1 MNAHVI
7 ETEKDQLI
15 NLVRKDISPSSIS
28 YNRYPVRFILLDSYK
43 DLRDIAN
50 SLAEKTEIFE
60 LTNLDVF
67 RYNLDAWLSINSIV
81 NIIKNLDPK
90 KNFLIPS
97 ISEFARFLSNDE
109 LFSLLSSF
117 MEIENTNQYYRRRI
131 YIPVIG
137 MSQRFMSIFWE
148 RYHRRFEFIPVWKIP
163 GRKEKYVLYFVNVEI
178 ENYPSLFTVIRNSKD
193 FLNLWKNEDLSRKI
207 ICLSPILNY
216 YSNKTISD
224 ELFDVVRINNP
235 EEYLSEIY
243 KFKVPFSYDWQDGEL
258 WKHLI
263 KEVINRRVD
272 NFFGLV
278 EEYLNIKRLEE
289 ENVLS
294 LWFRYEDKFSRWL
307 IKNYLICK
315 PEYSNAYTKDVL
327 SSINVFD
334 NTDILKNYY
343 LKIFE
348 EKPNQQRSEERRRVI
363 REFYKEKRELNLSFI
378 DESLSEK
385 IENLDPRDT
394 VKYITGTTPF
404 EKKWIVKNI
413 EFISNLEEMYPEL
426 SYYTREINY
435 PNLKPEQLWIE
446 EYFREYR
453 ISRLKNKPSERLL
466 DILNE
471 KNANQST
478 FYKWYYSF
486 YKVEDLLKEDFEKIW
501 IDALSLEFLPLIVN
515 LLTKKGFYVDF
526 NVAVAKL
533 PTSTEF
539 NKVEGIERI
548 SELDDFIHS
557 QSAYRYPENLIE
569 EIEMVTRLIDKIS
582 SFKDRFLIFSDHGFT
597 SFANKD
603 FQERKLPEIRVAERE
618 ARYGALKEDINLV
631 SDEDFMIYQPEK
643 SDRADK
649 YLIALR
655 HKSFS
660 YLSSAETHG
669 GATPEE
675 VIVPVVYASRIPF
688 GEIFYEIKLFSNEIT
703 VRSPILKFSVKPKPI
718 TSIIV
723 KLSDME
729 LIANYNPNED
739 IYRLEFPRIKPGT
752 YTLNFVIGNFK
763 TSKDIIIKGGS
774 KEKDLL

>member
-1 MNAHVI
+1 MNAPVI
-7 ETEKDQLI
+7 ETEKNQLI
-15 NLVRKDISPSSIS
+15 TLVGKDISLSSIS

-50 SLAEKTEIFE
+50 LLAGKTEIFE

-67 RYNLDAWLSINSIV
+67 RYNLDAWLSINSII
-81 NIIKNLDPK
+81 NAIKDLDPQ
-90 KNFLIPS
+90 KNFLVPS
-97 ISEFARFLSNDE
+97 ISEFARFLSDDE

-117 MEIENTNQYYRRRI
+117 MDIENTSQYCHRRI
-131 YIPVIG
+131 YVPIIG
-137 MSQRFMSIFWE
+137 MSQRFTGIFWE
-148 RYHRRFEFIPVWKIP
+148 KYHRRFEFMPVWKIV
-163 GRKEKYVLYFVNVEI
+163 GENEKYVVYFVNIEI
-178 ENYPSLFTVIRNSKD
+178 ENYPSFFTVIRNSKD
-193 FLNLWKNEDLSRKI
+193 FLNLWKNEDSDKKI
-207 ICLSPILNY
+207 ICLSKILNH
-216 YSNKTISD
+216 YSNKLISD
-224 ELFDVVRINNP
+224 ELFDIVRINNP

-243 KFKVPFSYDWQDGEL
+243 KFKVPFPYNWQDEEF

-263 KEVINRRVD
+263 KEAINKRVD
-272 NFFGLV
+272 NFFELV
-278 EEYLNIKRLEE
+278 EEYLNIKKLEE
-289 ENVLS
+289 ENILS

-307 IKNYLICK
+307 IKNYLTCK
-315 PEYSNAYTKDVL
+315 PEYRDTYTKDAL
-327 SSINVFD
+327 SSFKVFD

-343 LKIFE
+343 LEIFE
-348 EKPNQQRSEERRRVI
+348 EKPNQQRLEERRRII
-363 REFYKEKRELNLSFI
+363 REFYKEKRELDLSFI

-385 IENLDPRDT
+385 IKNLDPGDT

-404 EKKWIVKNI
+404 EKKWIVKNV
-413 EFISNLEEMYPEL
+413 ESISNLEDVYTEL
-426 SYYTREINY
+426 GYYIREISY
-435 PNLKPEQLWIE
+435 PNLKLDQLWIE

-478 FYKWYYSF
+478 FYNWYYSF
-486 YKVEDLLKEDFEKIW
+486 GKVEDLLKEDFEKIW

-515 LLTKKGFYVDF
+515 LLAKKGFYVDF

-539 NKVEGIERI
+539 NKVEDIERI
-548 SELDDFIHS
+548 SDLDDFIHS
-557 QSAYRYPENLIE
+557 QSSYRYPENLIE
-569 EIEMVTRLIDKIS
+569 EIEIVTRLIEKIS

-597 SFANKD
+597 SFANKN

-631 SDEDFMIYQPEK
+631 SDEDFMIYQPENLD
-643 SDRADK
+643 SSDK

-655 HKSFS
+655 HNSFS

-688 GEIFYEIKLFSNEIT
+688 EEIFYEIKLFSNEIT
-703 VRSPILKFSVKPKPI
+703 VRSPILKFSVQPRPI

-723 KLSDME
+723 KISDRE
-729 LIANYNPNED
+729 LIANYNPSEGL
-739 IYRLEFPRIKPGT
+739 YELKFLGIKPGT
-752 YTLNFVIGNFK
+752 YTITFVIGSFK
-763 TSKDIIIKGGS
+763 VSKDIIIRGGS